1 MAYGTGK
8 NSLQRYPVVTWFDII
23 TLLEAFMS
31 RIGLF
36 PGLLVLGMAI
46 VLGGL
51 ISADMVLAQ
60 KSITVMTHDSFSVS
74 KEVMAKFEKDN
85 QVQVRFLKSGDAG
98 AALVQAILSKHNP
111 LADVFYGVDNTF
123 FSRAIAADI
132 FLPYASPMLADIPAA
147 LQMDPQHR
155 LLPADYGDV
164 CLNFDKEWFK
174 KKGLAPPKDLAD
186 LIEPRFRSLT
196 VVENPATSSPGLAF
210 LLATI
215 GRFGEQGYLD
225 FWRKLR
231 ANGVIV
237 ASGWEDAYY
246 GHFTSASKGDRPIV
260 VSYASSPAA
269 AVYYSETP
277 VIVAPTAALVAPG
290 TAFRQ
295 IEFVGI
301 LKGTKQPELAK
312 KLVDFMLSK
321 AFQQDI
327 PLQMFVFP
335 ANSAAGLPAVFRN
348 YAVVAD
354 QPITISP
361 SEIETKRESWIEAWT
376 DAVLR

>member
-1 MAYGTGK
+1 MVLVLNT
-8 NSLQRYPVVTWFDII
+8 LQQYSVL
-23 TLLEAFMS
+23 TLFFIFNILEVFMS
-31 RIGLF
+31 RNC
-36 PGLLVLGMAI
+36 LLLMLLI
-46 VLGGL
+46 LLGGL
-51 ISADMVLAQ
+51 VSADMASAQ
-60 KSITVMTHDSFSVS
+60 KSITVMTHDSFSIS
-74 KEVMAKFEKDN
+74 KEVMARFEKDN
-85 QVQVRFLKSGDAG
+85 QVQVRFLKSGDGG
-98 AALVQAILSKHNP
+98 AALVQAILSKYNP
-111 LADVFYGVDNTF
+111 LADVFFGVDNTF
-123 FSRAIAADI
+123 FSRAIDADI
-132 FLPYASPMLADIPAA
+132 FLPYASPLLADIPAS
-147 LQMDPQHR
+147 LQLDSQNR
-155 LLPADYGDV
+155 LLPVDYGDV
-164 CLNFDKEWFK
+164 CLNYDKVWFK
-174 KKGLAPPKDLAD
+174 KKGLPPPTD
-186 LIEPRFRSLT
+186 LIDLIKPQYKSLT

-210 LLATI
+210 LLTTI

-237 ASGWEDAYY
+237 ANGWEDAYY

-277 VIVAPTAALVAPG
+277 VIVAPTAALLAAG

-301 LKGTKQPELAK
+301 LKGTKQPELAQ

-321 AFQQDI
+321 VFQQDI

-335 ANSAAGLPAVFRN
+335 ANKAASLPEVFSR
-348 YAVVAD
+348 YAAVAD
-354 QPITISP
+354 QPVTLSP
-361 SEIETKRESWIEAWT
+361 SVIEANRESWIEAWT